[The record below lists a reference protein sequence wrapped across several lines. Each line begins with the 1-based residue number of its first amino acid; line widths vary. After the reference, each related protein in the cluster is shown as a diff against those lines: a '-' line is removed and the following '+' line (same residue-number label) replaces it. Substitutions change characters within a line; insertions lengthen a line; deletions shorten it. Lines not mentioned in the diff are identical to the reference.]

1 MLKDVK
7 SEGWHK
13 VPILGDIP
21 ILGALFKRK
30 TYDTEKVDLLIFIT
44 ANIIESDD
52 MVARAVK
59 MEDEFNERN
68 EKVLKR
74 GKKKKK

>member
-1 MLKDVK
+1 
-7 SEGWHK
+7 
-13 VPILGDIP
+13 
-21 ILGALFKRK
+21 
-30 TYDTEKVDLLIFIT
+30 
-44 ANIIESDD
+44 